1 MSTEGTS
8 TRSAAADTPTA
19 DAPSADAPS
28 TLSPRADTPSAPG
41 TSTDEIRRYWDD
53 FAAEYDSYPD
63 HGLLDSDTRSAWKD
77 LLRTWLP
84 TTSSEVADLAC
95 GTGTMS
101 VLMAEL
107 GHRVRGVDLSAEM
120 VRLARAKA
128 APFGAAVEVQQGD
141 AGDPPF
147 EPASVDV
154 VFARHIL
161 WTLPDPTA
169 ALRRWAALLRPG
181 GRMVLVEGRWGLESA
196 AGKPALP
203 WSAGVPSEEL
213 AAVVKELVGEPVVVQ
228 LTDSVYWGKDIE
240 HERYLLRAV
249 APTAAT

>member
-1 MSTEGTS
+1 MSTEGVSSDQT
-8 TRSAAADTPTA
+8 
-19 DAPSADAPS
+19 SADPA
-28 TLSPRADTPSAPG
+28 
-41 TSTDEIRRYWDD
+41 STDGTTTEEIRRYWDD

-84 TTSSEVADLAC
+84 TTPALVADLAC

-101 VLMAEL
+101 ALMAEL

-120 VRLARAKA
+120 VRLAQAKA
-128 APFGAAVEVQQGD
+128 APFGSAIDVQQGD

-161 WTLPDPTA
+161 WTLPDPTE

-181 GRMVLVEGRWGLESA
+181 GRMVLVEGRWGLEA
-196 AGKPALP
+196 AADKPSLP
-203 WSAGVPSEEL
+203 WSGGVPSEEL
-213 AAVVKELVGEPVVVQ
+213 AAVVAELVGAPVVVQ

-240 HERYLLRAV
+240 HERYLLRAMT
-249 APTAAT
+249 PTATTT

>member
-8 TRSAAADTPTA
+8 TH
-19 DAPSADAPS
+19 
-28 TLSPRADTPSAPG
+28 APG
-41 TSTDEIRRYWDD
+41 TSTTGADGTTTDDIRRYWDD

-84 TTSSEVADLAC
+84 TTPSVVADLAC

-107 GHRVRGVDLSAEM
+107 GHRVSGVDLSAEM
-120 VRLARAKA
+120 VRLAQAKA
-128 APFGAAVEVQQGD
+128 APHGSAIDVQQGD

-147 EPASVDV
+147 EPGTFDV

-161 WTLPDPTA
+161 WTLPDPTE

-181 GRMVLVEGRWGLESA
+181 GRMVLVEGRWGLEA
-196 AGKPALP
+196 AADKPALP
-203 WSAGVPSEEL
+203 WSSGVPSEEL
-213 AAVVKELVGEPVVVQ
+213 AAVEGEQ
-228 LTDSVYWGKDIE
+228 GGESTDEHLTDSVFWGKDLE

-249 APTAAT
+249 ARAATP

>member
-1 MSTEGTS
+1 MSTEGT
-8 TRSAAADTPTA
+8 D
-19 DAPSADAPS
+19 
-28 TLSPRADTPSAPG
+28 G
-41 TSTDEIRRYWDD
+41 TTTEEIRRYWDD

-84 TTSSEVADLAC
+84 TTPSVVADLAC

-107 GHRVRGVDLSAEM
+107 GHRVSGVDLSAQM

-128 APFGAAVEVQQGD
+128 APYGAAVDVQQGD
-141 AGDPPF
+141 AGDPPL
-147 EPASVDV
+147 EPGTFDV

-161 WTLPDPTA
+161 WTLPDPTE

-181 GRMVLVEGRWGLESA
+181 GRMVLVEGRWGPESA
-196 AGKPALP
+196 PNGRADEPALP
-203 WSAGVPSEEL
+203 WSAGVPSDEL
-213 AAVVKELVGEPVVVQ
+213 AAVVGELVGEPVVVQ
-228 LTDSVYWGKDIE
+228 LTDSVFWGKDIE

-249 APTAAT
+249 APVATT

>member
-1 MSTEGTS
+1 MSTEASSTEASSTAPTGAPATS
-8 TRSAAADTPTA
+8 TES
-19 DAPSADAPS
+19 
-28 TLSPRADTPSAPG
+28 
-41 TSTDEIRRYWDD
+41 IRRYWDD

-84 TTSSEVADLAC
+84 TTPSLVVDLAC

-101 VLMAEL
+101 ALMAEL
-107 GHRVRGVDLSAEM
+107 GHQVRGLDLSAEM
-120 VRLARAKA
+120 VRLAQAKA
-128 APFGAAVEVQQGD
+128 APFGSAIEVRQGD
-141 AGDPPF
+141 AGDPPY

-161 WTLPDPTA
+161 WTLPDPTE

-181 GRMVLVEGRWGLESA
+181 GRMVLVEGRWGLEA
-196 AGKPALP
+196 AADKPSLP

-213 AAVVKELVGEPVVVQ
+213 AAVVQDLVGEPVVVQ

-249 APTAAT
+249 APVATT